1 VSIDELK
8 RAVEEDR
15 LALLPVE
22 RALGGEMKYT
32 AKDLAGKTG
41 LDLEFI
47 TRQRQMLGLSRPD
60 PDARLLGEADLE
72 ALKKLKQLLDAG
84 IPEEAVNETAVVIG
98 EAMARVADA
107 SRQVVGRAVV
117 RPGDTERD
125 LGLRAA
131 EASRALVPLMVEQL
145 DYIYR
150 LHLLEQLRNT
160 VVDQTTLESGELP
173 GSQEVTVAF
182 ADLVGFTK
190 LGEGLAPEEL
200 GGVVGRLTDMAVEA
214 VEPPVRLVKTIGD
227 AAMIAGPE
235 PAAVV
240 TAVLRLVAMAEDE
253 GEDFPSIRS
262 GVSAGPALERA
273 GDWYGSPVNVAS
285 RVTGVARPASV
296 LATSEVRDAT
306 EDDFNWRSAGRRK
319 LKGVK
324 GQVPL
329 YRARPRD

>member
-1 VSIDELK
+1 
-8 RAVEEDR
+8 VEEDR

-32 AKDLAGKTG
+32 PKDLAEKTG
-41 LDLEFI
+41 LTLEFL
-47 TRQRQMLGLSRPD
+47 TKQRQALGLPRPG
-60 PDARLLGEADLE
+60 PDDRLLGEADLQ
-72 ALKKLKQLLDAG
+72 ALKTLKQLLDAG
-84 IPEEAVNETAVVIG
+84 IPEDAVHETAVVIG

-107 SRQVVGRAVV
+107 SRQVVGRALI

-131 EASRALVPLMVEQL
+131 EASRALVPLMSDQL
-145 DYIYR
+145 EYVYR

-160 VVDQTTLESGELP
+160 VVDQATLEKGELP

-214 VEPPVRLVKTIGD
+214 IEPPVRLVKTIGD

-235 PAAVV
+235 AVEVVAA
-240 TAVLRLVAMAEDE
+240 ALRLVEMAEDE
-253 GEDFPSIRS
+253 GRDFPSIRS
-262 GVSAGPALERA
+262 GVAAGPALERA

-285 RVTGVARPASV
+285 RITGVARPASV
-296 LATSEVRDAT
+296 LATTDVRDAT
-306 EDDFNWRSAGRRK
+306 EDAFRWKAAGRRK

-329 YRARPRD
+329 FRARPLHDET